1 ILNSYENN
9 PTRAFQ
15 IADYLHQ
22 TYPDN
27 PYFHRYYARMLY
39 TRGGFSQDLEVECKE
54 IIHRIDSGMVGYE
67 ATSGRYAAFYLGQL
81 YERRQDF
88 DLAQNYYERVVKF
101 AEEIDATDTGY
112 YLFSL
117 ISLGEISQRKGDKE
131 TAKRYFT
138 EVKKKSNRKDEAWKD
153 AKRRLKALEKG
164 D

>member
-1 ILNSYENN
+1 
-9 PTRAFQ
+9 
-15 IADYLHQ
+15 
-22 TYPDN
+22 
-27 PYFHRYYARMLY
+27 M
-39 TRGGFSQDLEVECKE
+39 
-54 IIHRIDSGMVGYE
+54 
-67 ATSGRYAAFYLGQL
+67 